1 MRKASPGTSVLLKCD
16 LGLDLAEGQVELA
29 WSQKLRSS
37 EEERL
42 VTSLKM
48 DLGQDQPGKI
58 ISHLAGFTSL
68 LLVETSLDTWRHSW
82 RLIIDDV
89 GEGESGAYQCK
100 VKVVCQYCSIWQKF
114 I

>member
-58 ISHLAGFTSL
+58 ISHLANFTSL
-68 LLVETSLDTWRHSW
+68 LVMENSRDTWRYSW

-89 GEGESGAYQCK
+89 GEGKNGAYQCQ
-100 VKVVCQYCSIWQKF
+100 VKVVWYQFS
-114 I
+114 

>member
-68 LLVETSLDTWRHSW
+68 LVETSLDTWRHSW

-100 VKVVCQYCSIWQKF
+100 VKVVCQYLDVMF
-114 I
+114 